1 MLRTFNCGVGMIV
14 VVSAEKCQDV
24 TDALTA
30 QGETVFPLGRM
41 VPVKRARMARSTR
54 VRSDY
59 EPQCSTQACRRLHFR
74 QRFEHGGAGTSLP
87 SPDFPAEITCVI
99 SDKPTAGGL
108 AKAQG
113 FGIPTLVFERK
124 NYASKSEHE
133 AAILAALGEL
143 APDIICLAGYMRLI
157 SGEFIAPYEG
167 RIINIHPSL
176 LPLFPGL
183 HTHQRAIDSGM
194 KITGCTV
201 HFVTEGMDEG
211 PVIGQAAV
219 PVTAGDTA
227 DSLAARVLTVEHKLY
242 PLSLRLLAE
251 AKCGWKA
258 GRSPEHRQQFRTPD
272 AHLCL
277 TEVVSRSRDRSP
289 SHMEGDPAASS
300 PALQPKQLFTQG

>member
-1 MLRTFNCGVGMIV
+1 MSLSAPRKRV
-14 VVSAEKCQDV
+14 VVFISGGGSNMV
-24 TDALTA
+24 ALA
-30 QGETVFPLGRM
+30 
-41 VPVKRARMARSTR
+41 
-54 VRSDY
+54 
-59 EPQCSTQACRRLHFR
+59 QACR
-74 QRFEHGGAGTSLP
+74 EP
-87 SPDFPAEITCVI
+87 NFPAEVACVI

-113 FGIPTLVFERK
+113 LGIPTLVFERK
-124 NYASKSEHE
+124 NYASKGEHE

-211 PVIGQAAV
+211 PIIGQAAV
-219 PVTAGDTA
+219 PVVAGDTA

-242 PLSLRLLAE
+242 PLALRLLAE
-251 AKCGWKA
+251 GKVRMDGGK
-258 GRSPEHRQQFRTPD
+258 
-272 AHLCL
+272 
-277 TEVVSRSRDRSP
+277 VVRDS
-289 SHMEGDPAASS
+289 DVSS
-300 PALQPKQLFTQG
+300 ELQSLVSI